1 VHRLPGV
8 GAGAAQS
15 VAHCTG
21 PRADIASIEVD
32 LIVET
37 ATMTPEQA
45 RQVTRTASRDELLE
59 AVREKFDCREADVD
73 AQGDIWIADPECGHW
88 LSDDHLVEFVGWY
101 YRHVR

>member
-1 VHRLPGV
+1 MNIRE
-8 GAGAAQS
+8 
-15 VAHCTG
+15 CTDFPELALG
-21 PRADIASIEVD
+21 QHD
-32 LIVET
+32 LSRTARGGRRTSLET
-37 ATMTPEQA
+37 ATMTPEQV